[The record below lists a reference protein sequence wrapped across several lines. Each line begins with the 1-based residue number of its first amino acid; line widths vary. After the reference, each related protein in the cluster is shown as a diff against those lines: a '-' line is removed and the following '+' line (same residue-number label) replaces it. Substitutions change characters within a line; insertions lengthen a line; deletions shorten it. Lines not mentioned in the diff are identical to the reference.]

1 MAVFRIIVAG
11 LDAQLLFPVE
21 YSRMDTSSNMGFSY
35 PSTYTRHHPPTS
47 VSPSTTMDPSRLVS
61 LVLSLLRTDTPASN
75 PLNLGFFCAR
85 LVKTSLPTTMVAGLL
100 PYLIR

>member
-1 MAVFRIIVAG
+1 
-11 LDAQLLFPVE
+11 
-21 YSRMDTSSNMGFSY
+21 
-35 PSTYTRHHPPTS
+35 
-47 VSPSTTMDPSRLVS
+47 MDPSRLVS